1 MALSNNVV
9 QVGNSFFF
17 LRMKQNRSK
26 VESFWCCRRQTRL
39 NFGQTRKRDDIKD
52 QATVSLEKP
61 RWGKEKNDY
70 QNKNRWLLE
79 SLFTFKS
86 FFTVSSILP
95 PYKQPIGNIDQCCQQ
110 QHDTTRKDT
119 VYLEDKAVK
128 MKNLF
133 EILKISPMNI
143 IHRKHWKS

>member
-9 QVGNSFFF
+9 QVGNE
-17 LRMKQNRSK
+17 MKQNRSK

-61 RWGKEKNDY
+61 MRKGKE
-70 QNKNRWLLE
+70 WLPKQKPVIARKL
-79 SLFTFKS
+79 LFKGF
-86 FFTVSSILP
+86 FFTVSSILH